1 MSLELRLIACIL
13 MGYVLG
19 SLNGALV
26 ISRLFMHDD
35 VREKGSGNA
44 GLTNFLRS
52 YGGWITVLV
61 IVIDLG
67 KMVGACLLAKVI
79 LPEYPEFIKML
90 TGVCVQIGHILPVF
104 FRFKGGKGILCSA
117 ALAAV
122 MDWRIFAIIM
132 AVFILMFVL
141 TRYVSLGSILASV
154 AYAICFMIFFHQEHI
169 WVGVMG
175 IAMAVIAIY
184 MHRGNIRRLLKGEE
198 RKTYLSKSKNK

>member
-1 MSLELRLIACIL
+1 MEWRLIACIL
-13 MGYVLG
+13 MGYLLG

-26 ISRLFMHDD
+26 ISRVGMHDD
-35 VREKGSGNA
+35 VRKKGSGNA

-52 YGGWITVLV
+52 YGGWITLLV
-61 IVIDLG
+61 VVIDLG
-67 KMVGACLLAKVI
+67 KMVGACLLAKLI
-79 LPEYPEFIKML
+79 LPEYPEFAKML

-132 AVFILMFVL
+132 TVFILVFVL

-154 AYAICFMIFFHQEHI
+154 TYAVCFVLFFHQEHP

-184 MHRGNIRRLLKGEE
+184 MHRGNIQRLLKGEE
-198 RKTYLSKSKNK
+198 RKTYLRKSKNK